1 MEQVTELQS
10 LTSVCLYWWDLLFF
24 PVPSCIYMS
33 QLYLSLG
40 GVKPKQILYGVEE
53 MLTQLSFYMPGEFF
67 LSGKSQF
74 GAK

>member
-1 MEQVTELQS
+1 
-10 LTSVCLYWWDLLFF
+10 
-24 PVPSCIYMS
+24 MS

-40 GVKPKQILYGVEE
+40 GVKPKQILYGMEE